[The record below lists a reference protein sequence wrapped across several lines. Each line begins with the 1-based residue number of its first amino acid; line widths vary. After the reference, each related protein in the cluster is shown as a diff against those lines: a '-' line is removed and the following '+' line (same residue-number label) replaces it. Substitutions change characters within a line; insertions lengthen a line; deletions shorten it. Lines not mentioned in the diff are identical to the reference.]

1 MACADLTPPA
11 PGRLL
16 VPMEVRWRRASN
28 GIGGTLPAGFGT
40 VWTTVALDLVG
51 FGLVFPI
58 LPLYAQRFHASPT
71 TIGLLVASFSVAQLA
86 LSPVWGRLSDRVGRK
101 PVLVVSLVGTCV
113 GGLLTG
119 LAGSL
124 WVLFLARAVDGASGA
139 SVSVAQASVTDVAAP
154 DQRARLLGLLGAAFG
169 IGFVVGPALGSLAA
183 LGGPRV
189 PFVLAGVIAGANAL
203 VATRRLPET
212 HRFSERR
219 RARDGAVEW
228 RRRGL
233 PGLLVVAFLAL
244 VAFSA
249 FEATFSLLGQ
259 RRLGLGLAS
268 SAAVFTVI
276 GLLIALVQVG
286 LVHPVVRR
294 LGEGGALRLGL
305 VLDAV
310 GLAVLAD
317 LHSFAVLAVAVLA
330 LTVGQGLVMPALA
343 AMVAGRVPAD
353 RRGGVLGVQQAAGGL
368 ARVVGP
374 VVGGATFAQLGPSAP
389 YVVGAALALLA
400 VGVLAAQPDRAAG
413 GGRPRQ
419 YITLQ

>member
-1 MACADLTPPA
+1 MAPTPRTV
-11 PGRLL
+11 RL
-16 VPMEVRWRRASN
+16 VSA
-28 GIGGTLPAGFGT
+28 TL
-40 VWTTVALDLVG
+40 
-51 FGLVFPI
+51 
-58 LPLYAQRFHASPT
+58 R
-71 TIGLLVASFSVAQLA
+71 
-86 LSPVWGRLSDRVGRK
+86 
-101 PVLVVSLVGTCV
+101 
-113 GGLLTG
+113 
-119 LAGSL
+119 
-124 WVLFLARAVDGASGA
+124 
-139 SVSVAQASVTDVAAP
+139 
-154 DQRARLLGLLGAAFG
+154 
-169 IGFVVGPALGSLAA
+169 
-183 LGGPRV
+183 
-189 PFVLAGVIAGANAL
+189 
-203 VATRRLPET
+203 
-212 HRFSERR
+212 
-219 RARDGAVEW
+219 
-228 RRRGL
+228 
-233 PGLLVVAFLAL
+233 LAL

-276 GLLIALVQVG
+276 GLLIALVQAG

-317 LHSFAVLAVAVLA
+317 LHSFAVLALAVLA

-389 YVVGAALALLA
+389 YLVGAGLALLA